1 MKHLRYLFG
10 LGVAALPISSA
21 FADIKSQTL
30 HNKQFL
36 WDGLEQ
42 VISES
47 HFQHG
52 IAPTRETE
60 LLSTVQKAHNV
71 HYKLTKRTGA
81 STTYEHYR
89 AYVGNYPVLSSN
101 LVIIRNKNGKIR
113 QAMGNLISG
122 TLPQGQARFHNMAD
136 VQLSQHIEAQPGL
149 NGVTKY
155 SYKKAFLLK
164 SDTLI
169 PVVEV
174 LATFKDRKEK
184 ILLDGNELAVLS
196 TSYNMSFAFSQESLT
211 SAGYVAGGGIGGND
225 KMGAICYSPSP
236 GSMQNCTSYQFDDIA
251 PVGAEL
257 RFEDSDPSA
266 IFSEF
271 NGYPFV
277 VKKEGNNCILDNPY
291 VVTYDAAV
299 SEVTP
304 VAYTCQSNNEN
315 FVKQQIDQTFNAYYS
330 YSPANEA
337 HFNAGL
343 VMQYFHNQLKTLYP
357 QQSQDCD
364 SSGYCIKSLSQKVNR
379 NTIFGTNSA
388 SWDGEFVNYGSGNG
402 GYEYFALTGMSIAA
416 HEIAH
421 AITEWNSGLGRE
433 NVDSAINEGLSDI
446 AAIAILDYYQHTA
459 SGAYTQSQAFT
470 DQFREQAGLYT
481 KNRKWWYGWDVFPQD
496 KAARFFELPSWDGRS
511 IDHVKDYTTAK
522 TGHDNGGV
530 LRKAFYELVKTQ
542 GWTIQQAYRL
552 FLRANT
558 SGCLF
563 SGMSLNEFG
572 FCLIDQTPH
581 IQVGNKSESQIKTD
595 VSLSLAGVG
604 ISTDIGLSTL
614 DADVWL
620 NYNQASYDLSRIDQ
634 DSIRNIEVNWG
645 DGQTDSWQRDSNTPI
660 YPFIQRS
667 SQVVEDTLIRFSVNV
682 TTEDQ
687 NGSQATQSAY
697 HHFYSRPA
705 AMRCEPYMNNAVL
718 HTSTVSINNNTLSG
732 LNAGYRANLDTPW
745 PVAKPREHTLSFSQD
760 LSGKLVSV
768 YFDYNKNGLME
779 SNEALLS
786 NQNITGNSTT
796 FTLDQSASAGL
807 GLLRIAIT
815 SNDTDYSFLDA
826 CGVVDHGQVVDIML
840 DVDSKNLPLISDF
853 DIQYLEGNRVKFTN
867 TSQVNDAKSPQFFW
881 QFGFDN
887 RTSTARDPG
896 IIDYPANGG
905 QFDVSLQIQYADHS
919 EADTKQTRISL
930 DPANTCPAKISDG
943 SNADVIYIDD
953 MKLFNYSTLIANVPA
968 ATGFNR
974 DGYSLNTLSGTDIK
988 RRTYISVEIMTNL
1001 MPRSTA
1007 ENLLQNG
1014 NRDVRF
1020 TIWLDADGND
1030 EFTPSESGL
1039 DNDPN
1044 YNYWID
1050 NSQCTTISGSE
1061 YCRISATKSLTLP
1074 NVSTWDWSKWFV
1086 LRSKLEEGPANE
1098 YKSDACNR
1106 FNYGEIEDLKIKV
1119 TRY

>member
-1 MKHLRYLFG
+1 MKHLGYLFG

-21 FADIKSQTL
+21 LADIKSQSL

-36 WDGLEQ
+36 WDDLKQ

-47 HFQHG
+47 HPHSFP
-52 IAPTRETE
+52 A
-60 LLSTVQKAHNV
+60 STLGTGRLTAEKTAQNV

-81 STTYEHYR
+81 PTVYEHYR

-101 LVIIRNKNGKIR
+101 LVVVRNNNGEIR
-113 QAMGNLISG
+113 QAMGSLISG
-122 TLPQGQARFHNMAD
+122 IAPQGQAQFHDMAHT
-136 VQLSQHIEAQPGL
+136 QLSQRLEALPEL
-149 NGVTKY
+149 SNVTKY
-155 SYKKAFLLK
+155 SYEKAFFIK
-164 SDTLI
+164 SDMLV
-169 PVVEV
+169 PVIEV
-174 LATFKDRKEK
+174 LATFEDRKEK
-184 ILLDGNELAVLS
+184 ILLSGDDLTVVS
-196 TSYNMSFAFSQESLT
+196 KSYNMSFAFSQDSLKD
-211 SAGYVAGGGIGGND
+211 AGYVAGGGIGGND
-225 KMGAICYSPSP
+225 KLGAICYSPSP
-236 GSMQNCTSYQFDDIA
+236 DSMQNCTSYQFDEIA
-251 PVGAEL
+251 PKGAEL
-257 RFEDSDPSA
+257 RFEDLSQNA

-271 NGYPFV
+271 NGYPFI
-277 VKKEGNNCILDNPY
+277 VKKENNNCILDNPY
-291 VVTYDAAV
+291 VVTYDATV
-299 SEVTP
+299 SETTP
-304 VAYTCQSNNEN
+304 VSYVCQTNNEN
-315 FVKQQIDQTFNAYYS
+315 FVKREIDQTFDAYYS

-343 VMQYFHNQLKTLYP
+343 VMQYFHTQLKTLYP
-357 QQSQDCD
+357 QQSLDCD
-364 SSGYCIKSLSQKVNR
+364 SNGYCIKPLSQKVNR

-433 NVDSAINEGLSDI
+433 DVDSAINEGLSDI
-446 AAIAILDYYQHTA
+446 SAIAILDYYQHTA
-459 SGAYTQSQAFT
+459 SGAYTQSQAFADQFT
-470 DQFREQAGLYT
+470 DQTGLYT

-511 IDHVKDYTTAK
+511 IDHVKDFTTAK

-558 SGCLF
+558 SGCVF

-572 FCLIDQTPH
+572 FCLIDQTAH
-581 IQVGNKSESQIKTD
+581 IQVGNKSLNQIKSD

-604 ISTDIGLSTL
+604 ISTGIGLSTL
-614 DADVWL
+614 DADAWL
-620 NYNQASYDLSRIDQ
+620 NYNQASYDLSRITQ
-634 DSIRNIEVNWG
+634 DTIRSIDVNWG
-645 DGQTDSWQRDSNTPI
+645 DGQSESWQRDSGTPI
-660 YPFIQRS
+660 YPFLQRS
-667 SQVVEDTLIRFSVNV
+667 KQVVEDTLIRFSVNV

-687 NGSQATQSAY
+687 TGNQTTQSAY
-697 HHFYSRPA
+697 NHFYSRPA
-705 AMRCEPYMNNAVL
+705 ALRCEPFINNAVL
-718 HTSTVSINNNTLSG
+718 HTSTLSINNFTLSG
-732 LNAGYRANLDTPW
+732 LSAGYRAKLDTPW
-745 PVAKPREHTLSFSQD
+745 PVAKPREHTLSFAQN
-760 LSGKLVSV
+760 LSGKRVSV
-768 YFDYNKNGLME
+768 YFDGNKNGLME
-779 SNEALLS
+779 SNEAILS
-786 NQNITGNSTT
+786 NQTIAGNNVK
-796 FTLDQSASAGL
+796 FTLDQQTNRGL
-807 GLLRIAIT
+807 GLLRVAIT
-815 SNDTDYSFLDA
+815 NTEFDYSLLDA
-826 CGVVDHGQVVDIML
+826 CGVADNAQVVDVMM
-840 DVDSKNLPLISDF
+840 DVDSDNLPLISDF
-853 DIQYLEGNRVKFTN
+853 EVQYLDGNRVKFTN

-887 RTSTARDPG
+887 RTSTAREPG
-896 IIDYPANGG
+896 IIDYPASGG
-905 QFDVSLQIQYADHS
+905 QFNVSLQIQYADQS
-919 EADTKQTRISL
+919 ETDTKQTSISL
-930 DPANTCPAKISDG
+930 DPVNACPAKISDG
-943 SNADVIYIDD
+943 ANADVIYIDD
-953 MKLFNYSTLIANVPA
+953 MKLFNYSTLLANVPSA
-968 ATGFNR
+968 AGFNR
-974 DGYSLNTLSGTDIK
+974 DGYSLNTLNGTNIK

-1001 MPRSTA
+1001 IPRSTA

-1020 TIWLDADGND
+1020 TIWLDADGNE
-1030 EFTPSESGL
+1030 EFAPAESGL

-1086 LRSKLEEGPANE
+1086 LRSKLEERPTND